1 MTRSRHSR
9 ERFSRNSDEPEDDG
23 DEDEM
28 EEEPQL
34 DTSMK
39 HANIVDGTWLYAT
52 LSCTNKL
59 GESNSGRDYHA
70 VQVDTEPPVAG
81 AVSFPHLEWIDG
93 LNGAKGY
100 WLGGADDA
108 RANGTYL
115 ALSRWS
121 DFASGIVSFTVC
133 VGLRPMA
140 CDVSMTTLDGN
151 ATDAWIDMSLATE
164 ATRIYHLTVTATDA
178 AVHSAPTWVAGVC
191 AGWQRAGAAA
201 LASKGVA
208 SKGVAPKS
216 RRWAR
221 SGAALAD
228 ASRSAA
234 PSPSG
239 LPGGLSSGWTPE
251 VSSHFDTAQARRRA
265 CSSVV
270 ARRYSAG
277 IVSGAAAAAAGAALP
292 FCCARAR
299 RSCPTSRSRRSPRL
313 PRPRWSAPRSTR
325 SGCARRRGALSC
337 GAP

>member
-1 MTRSRHSR
+1 MRPARPPAAPAPAGRHGSRPLGGGGSSAPSSPAAAALAASAEAR
-9 ERFSRNSDEPEDDG
+9 AAPQKSSTAALASAPPLPSKAGDDAPG
-23 DEDEM
+23 AG
-28 EEEPQL
+28 
-34 DTSMK
+34 SG
-39 HANIVDGTWLYAT
+39 AGSGAAV
-52 LSCTNKL
+52 
-59 GESNSGRDYHA
+59 GESLADGGVPPTPGVAIAARPQYAGVVATAIAA
-70 VQVDTEPPVAG
+70 VP
-81 AVSFPHLEWIDG
+81 
-93 LNGAKGY
+93 
-100 WLGGADDA
+100 
-108 RANGTYL
+108 
-115 ALSRWS
+115 
-121 DFASGIVSFTVC
+121 
-133 VGLRPMA
+133 
-140 CDVSMTTLDGN
+140 
-151 ATDAWIDMSLATE
+151 
-164 ATRIYHLTVTATDA
+164 TDA
-178 AVHSAPTWVAGVC
+178 AVYSAPTWVAGVC

-299 RSCPTSRSRRSPRL
+299 RERRRSPTSPTISSSRDDSRRSSVGAVFVAFEGGFDEDEPGGDPRVPL
-313 PRPRWSAPRSTR
+313 AIQVRELASGIIVRDRPITR
-325 SGCARRRGALSC
+325 RLRREAGRK
-337 GAP
+337 